1 MSTNQSESQEALHPA
16 KCKPLPA
23 TSSSLASAQENH
35 PQIASISHLLLHIAQ
50 RLNSTFEV
58 DPLLD
63 TLIQEAKFLVGT
75 ESGYAGLYTTQGMV
89 SHGYFQGDLVLPLEY
104 SWPPNHGLPG
114 WLIVHKVPYLTN
126 DALSDQQIVHEHCLQ
141 FGIRSA
147 LATPIL
153 DAQNNLLG
161 FLELHNKQD
170 GTDFTSSDQEILLA
184 LSHLA
189 AIALKNALASQKLH
203 EANRLLQAETTKRQ
217 KAEAKFQQLFDS
229 NLVGLFVSDFAGTF
243 LDANNAF
250 LDLLGYT
257 RTELLAGTIR
267 RDALTPPEF
276 HFLSQNAVKAM
287 QETGTSGTYEKEY
300 WHKNGKRIPTLVA
313 VARIEDTDTCMGF
326 VLDIS
331 ERKEL
336 DKRKDDLISMAS
348 HELKTPVTSLKG
360 FINLLERRLITQG
373 NQQDLYYVTRI
384 NAQVNKLTKLIN
396 DLLDLSRMQT
406 GKLAYREEHFEMNT
420 LVHEIMEN
428 IQGTTQTHHLLI
440 EEQTQAETV
449 GDRDR
454 IGQVVTNLL
463 NNAIKY
469 SPQASTILIRIA
481 KDQNNILVGI
491 QDFGIGIAK
500 EHQHKIF
507 ERFYQVTDPEEK
519 TYPGLGIGLYTSYEI
534 IKRHGGQIWVDS
546 QKGHGSTF
554 HFTLP
559 LSAKQEIAD

>member
-1 MSTNQSESQEALHPA
+1 MSTNQSESQEVLHPA
-16 KCKPLPA
+16 EHEPLPG
-23 TSSSLASAQENH
+23 TSSSLASAQANH
-35 PQIASISHLLLHIAQ
+35 FQIASISHLLLHIAQ
-50 RLNSTFEV
+50 RLNATFEV
-58 DPLLD
+58 NTLLD
-63 TLIQEAKFLVGT
+63 TLIQEAKFLLGT
-75 ESGYAGLYTTQGMV
+75 ESGYAGLYTPQGMV
-89 SHGYFQGDLVLPLEY
+89 SHRYFQEDHVLPLEY
-104 SWPPNHGLPG
+104 LWHPNHGLPG
-114 WLIVHKVPYLTN
+114 WLIVHKIPYLTS
-126 DALSDQQIVHEHCLQ
+126 DALFDQQIVHEHCLQ

-153 DAQNNLLG
+153 DAQGNLLG
-161 FLELHNKQD
+161 FLELHNKLD
-170 GTDFTSSDQEILLA
+170 GTDFTPSDQEILLA

-189 AIALKNALASQKLH
+189 AIALSNALASQRLH
-203 EANRLLQAETTKRQ
+203 EANSLLQAETAKRQ

-229 NLVGLFVSDFAGTF
+229 NLVGLFVSDFRGTF

-257 RTELLAGTIR
+257 RTELLAGTIQR
-267 RDALTPPEF
+267 NALTPPEF

-300 WHKNGKRIPTLVA
+300 WHKSGKRIPALVA
-313 VARIEDTDTCMGF
+313 VARIEDTETCMGF

-336 DKRKDDLISMAS
+336 DKRKDELISMAS

-360 FINLLERRLITQG
+360 FISLLERRLSTQG
-373 NQQDLYYVTRI
+373 NQQELYYITRV

-420 LVHEIMEN
+420 LVHEIIEN
-428 IQGTTQTHHLLI
+428 VQGTTQTHHLLI
-440 EEQTQAETV
+440 EEQTQVETF

-469 SPQASTILIRIA
+469 SPQASTILTRIA
-481 KDQNNILVGI
+481 KDQNNILVSI

-500 EHQHKIF
+500 EHQDKIF

-519 TYPGLGIGLYTSYEI
+519 TYPGLGIGLYISYEI
-534 IKRHGGQIWVDS
+534 IKRHGGQMWVES
-546 QKGHGSTF
+546 QKGHGAIF

-559 LSAKQEIAD
+559 ISAKQEIAD